1 MPVAVYGRVSTP
13 EQSLSRQKEECY
25 NYATERLDI
34 SPSELAFYEDKATGT
49 DTERAAYQEL
59 MDDVEAGAVDAV
71 VVLETSRL
79 SRSVGD
85 LATTVEH
92 LLEHDTGLH
101 VINRNIVLEPGEET
115 DPMQKAF
122 LQLMGVFA
130 EMEAEMTRERIKSGI
145 RQAKA
150 EGKNV
155 GRPPYGFTS
164 GEQSGEFVPTYPEF
178 EKAQVAIERFDDG
191 DSIRSIA
198 LDLDIPRATVRRIV
212 KNDER
217 RELYAVGAGMET
229 SR

>member
-1 MPVAVYGRVSTP
+1 MSSAIYARVSTD
-13 EQSLSRQKEECY
+13 EQSLSRQKEECFE
-25 NYATERLDI
+25 YATTTLDLDPKGI
-34 SPSELAFYEDKATGT
+34 KFFEDKATGT
-49 DTERAAYQEL
+49 DTNREAYQQLISE
-59 MDDVEAGAVDAV
+59 VEGGHVQKV

-92 LLEHDTGLH
+92 LLNNNTGLH
-101 VINRNIVLEPGEET
+101 VVNRNIVLEPEDGQT

-130 EMEAEMTRERIKSGI
+130 EMEASMTRERIKSGI

-155 GRPPYGFTS
+155 GRPPYGFTTGSES
-164 GEQSGEFVPTYPEF
+164 GEYIPTYPEF
-178 EKAQVAIERFDDG
+178 EKAQVAIERYDTG

-198 LDLDIPRATVRRIV
+198 LDLDIPRSTIRRIV
-212 KNDER
+212 KDEER
-217 RELYAVGAGMET
+217 RSLY
-229 SR
+229 S

>member
-1 MPVAVYGRVSTP
+1 MSTALYARISTD

-25 NYATERLDI
+25 EYATERVGIDASSI
-34 SPSELAFYEDKATGT
+34 EVYEDKATGT
-49 DTERAAYQEL
+49 NTEREAYQRL
-59 MDDVEAGAVDAV
+59 MSDIESGNVETVIG
-71 VVLETSRL
+71 LETSRL

-92 LLEHDTGLH
+92 VLEHDAGLH
-101 VINRNIVLEPGEET
+101 IVNRNIVLEPGEQT

-130 EMEAEMTRERIKSGI
+130 EMEASMTRERIKSGI

-155 GRPPYGFTS
+155 GRPPYGFTTGSES
-164 GEQSGEFVPTYPEF
+164 GDYIPVYPEF
-178 EKAQVAIERFDDG
+178 EKAQVAIERYDDG

-198 LDLDIPRATVRRIV
+198 IDLDESRSTVRRIV
-212 KNDER
+212 KDKKR
-217 RELYAVGAGMET
+217 RKLYQ
-229 SR
+229 